1 MRQPPQAKCTSKF
14 HRKHFIRKFTRK
26 CRTPEPKT
34 TLCANLRS
42 RNALPFHKNIQENCR
57 APSQPRTQ
65 TLTLCQRA
73 QSKCMSTLHKNHF
86 ILKFAGKMS
95 QTRTL
100 CEPAK
105 SKSMSTFHKS
115 HFLQKFTGKMPRP
128 KNLGPLG
135 PYFVR
140 ACVIEMH
147 FLFTKIY
154 RENAAPQVSPERRH
168 SLCAS
173 VRSRNACQHC
183 TRTTLY

>member
-42 RNALPFHKNIQENCR
+42 RNALPFHKNIQEKCR

-100 CEPAK
+100 REPAK
-105 SKSMSTFHKS
+105 SKCMSTLRTLAQSECLRSGLTWGAAF
-115 HFLQKFTGKMPRP
+115 FLYIFVKRKMPRP
-128 KNLGPLG
+128 KSAQNANTHFVPACAVEMHVNIAQGPLYTEIG
-135 PYFVR
+135 RKNVADTHFV
-140 ACVIEMH
+140 
-147 FLFTKIY
+147 
-154 RENAAPQVSPERRH
+154 
-168 SLCAS
+168 
-173 VRSRNACQHC
+173 
-183 TRTTLY
+183 

>member
-1 MRQPPQAKCTSKF
+1 MS
-14 HRKHFIRKFTRK
+14 HFIYTEIYKKNAMAQNLGPHFAPASASEMHLKISQETLYTEFTRK

-42 RNALPFHKNIQENCR
+42 RNALPFHKNIQEKCR

-73 QSKCMSTLHKNHF
+73 QSKCMSTLHKDHF
-86 ILKFAGKMS
+86 ILKLAGKMS

-105 SKSMSTFHKS
+105 SKCMSTFLQFHKS

-128 KNLGPLG
+128 KNLGLLG
-135 PYFVR
+135 PHFAR

-147 FLFTKIY
+147 FK
-154 RENAAPQVSPERRH
+154 VS
-168 SLCAS
+168 
-173 VRSRNACQHC
+173 
-183 TRTTLY
+183 